1 MTGLGH
7 TLATLARRRLD
18 PVQAGGRGPARM
30 VACEFAPN
38 PGALKMLIHVP
49 AGLAPG
55 APLVVVLHG
64 CTQGGEAYAEG
75 AGWLTLA
82 DRFGFVVL
90 CPEQT
95 AANNPNRCF
104 NWFQT
109 GDTTRDAGEAAS
121 IATMTRQAIADHAID
136 PDRVFVTGLSAGGAM
151 TAVLLATYPER
162 FAGGAVVAGLP
173 HGAAANMSEAFVA
186 MMNPKARDS
195 ATWGEK
201 VRAASDHAG
210 PWPRISIWHG
220 TADATVRPASADAL
234 VQQWTDVHGLTGAPH
249 KARTPQGRVFEVWMS
264 PSGEPLVENHRIPGL
279 AHGTPL
285 KTQGPDGVGT
295 AGPFLLDVGISSS
308 LEIAMGW
315 GIAEA
320 EAGSRPAS
328 VTVSDVAS
336 ARRDAGHHRRSSQ
349 TAPDGPAPQRANG
362 VTSVI
367 ENALRAAGL
376 MR

>member
-1 MTGLGH
+1 MT
-7 TLATLARRRLD
+7 
-18 PVQAGGRGPARM
+18 AGAI
-30 VACEFAPN
+30 APN

-49 AGLAPG
+49 TGLAPG

-109 GDTTRDAGEAAS
+109 GDTIRDAGEAAS
-121 IATMTRQAIADHAID
+121 IAAMARKAIADHAID

-151 TAVLLATYPER
+151 TAAMLATYPEL

-173 HGAAANMSEAFVA
+173 HGAAANMSEAFGA
-186 MMNPKARDS
+186 MMNPKALDGDV
-195 ATWGEK
+195 WGEK

-234 VQQWTDVHGLTGAPH
+234 VQQWTDVHGLGGDPQ

-285 KTQGPDGVGT
+285 RTQGPDGVGT
-295 AGPFLLDVGISSS
+295 AGPFLLDVGVSSS

-315 GIAEA
+315 GIAQDA
-320 EAGSRPAS
+320 AGSRPVLDTGPGA
-328 VTVSDVAS
+328 AH
-336 ARRDAGHHRRSSQ
+336 ARGSEAGHPRRSSQ
-349 TAPDGPAPQRANG
+349 TTGNAPAPQRANG
-362 VTSVI
+362 VSSVI

>member
-1 MTGLGH
+1 MTGLGQ

-30 VACEFAPN
+30 LACDFAPN

-64 CTQGGEAYAEG
+64 CTQRGEAYADG

-90 CPEQT
+90 SPEQT

-121 IATMTRQAIADHAID
+121 IAAMTRKAIADHAID

-151 TAVLLATYPER
+151 TAVLLATYPEL

-173 HGAAANMSEAFVA
+173 HGAAASMSEAFGA
-186 MMNPKARDS
+186 MMKPRARDS
-195 ATWGEK
+195 AAWGEK

-234 VQQWTDVHGLTGAPH
+234 IQQWTDVHGLTGAPH

-315 GIAEA
+315 GIAES
-320 EAGSRPAS
+320 EANSRPAS
-328 VTVSDVAS
+328 VTDSDVAPAHGS
-336 ARRDAGHHRRSSQ
+336 AGKHRRSPQ
-349 TAPDGPAPQRANG
+349 PAPDGTAPQRPNA

>member
-1 MTGLGH
+1 MT
-7 TLATLARRRLD
+7 
-18 PVQAGGRGPARM
+18 AGAI
-30 VACEFAPN
+30 APN

-49 AGLAPG
+49 TGLAPG

-121 IATMTRQAIADHAID
+121 IAAMTRKAIADHAID

-151 TAVLLATYPER
+151 TAAMLATYPEL

-173 HGAAANMSEAFVA
+173 HGAASNMSEAFGA
-186 MMNPKARDS
+186 MMNPKALDGDV
-195 ATWGEK
+195 WGEK

-315 GIAEA
+315 GIAEVGA
-320 EAGSRPAS
+320 ESRPAS
-328 VTVSDVAS
+328 VTDSDVAP
-336 ARRDAGHHRRSSQ
+336 ARRSAGHHRRSSQ
-349 TAPDGPAPQRANG
+349 TAPDGPAPQRANA

-367 ENALRAAGL
+367 ENALKAAGL